1 MAFGLTQ
8 NLQLFNKEQIISLKK
23 NNLVKN
29 LLTLHPNTIF
39 MTGNMDQMK
48 ADFLSGLGVE
58 ANTPEPKETPA
69 SEQTPVDTG
78 VEPQEPVEPQA
89 PISSESNDKGSES
102 IDRLQLINETFGTNF
117 ASMDDVES
125 FKGVLSELP
134 VLQDAKQ
141 KYDEIK
147 GQSVAKFHSKNIEE
161 INNFALQTG
170 IEDPAFVKQV
180 KQFSLADKKDP
191 VEALAMAEILKDP
204 SLADK
209 KDLLMKSI
217 RREYKTSY
225 NEDLYGDDL
234 EEAQDRAQMEQ
245 FRLDRKAAEATKL
258 ISETMDKVQKAG
270 PVLTVNDTIQQKQE
284 LKAQWANIVES
295 NTDQIFGKVPV
306 QVPKGKDK
314 NGQDIFETIDYIE
327 LSPAEAKE
335 QAQLV
340 VNRLVNSGLEINQ
353 ENLINAVSEQY
364 DMIKAK
370 NLYQIVGKVMQRAE
384 SATKLKLEKEISNPS
399 ALKVETPAA
408 GKQQKTASDQILE
421 KWEKLFK

>member
-1 MAFGLTQ
+1 M
-8 NLQLFNKEQIISLKK
+8 
-23 NNLVKN
+23 KN

-48 ADFLSGLGVE
+48 ADFLSSLGAE
-58 ANTPEPKETPA
+58 ANSAETQESQTSNQTPA
-69 SEQTPVDTG
+69 DTG

-180 KQFSLADKKDP
+180 KQFSLGDKKDP
-191 VEALAMAEILKDP
+191 VEALAIAEILKDP

-225 NEDLYGDDL
+225 NEDLYGDEL
-234 EEAQDRAQMEQ
+234 EEAQERAQMEQ

-408 GKQQKTASDQILE
+408 AKQQKTASDQILE

>member
-1 MAFGLTQ
+1 
-8 NLQLFNKEQIISLKK
+8 
-23 NNLVKN
+23 
-29 LLTLHPNTIF
+29 
-39 MTGNMDQMK
+39 
-48 ADFLSGLGVE
+48 
-58 ANTPEPKETPA
+58 
-69 SEQTPVDTG
+69 
-78 VEPQEPVEPQA
+78 
-89 PISSESNDKGSES
+89 
-102 IDRLQLINETFGTNF
+102 
-117 ASMDDVES
+117 MDDVES

-191 VEALAMAEILKDP
+191 VEALAIAEILKDP

-234 EEAQDRAQMEQ
+234 EEAQERAQMEQ

-408 GKQQKTASDQILE
+408 AKQQKTASDQILE
-421 KWEKLFK
+421 KWEKLFR

>member
-1 MAFGLTQ
+1 
-8 NLQLFNKEQIISLKK
+8 
-23 NNLVKN
+23 
-29 LLTLHPNTIF
+29 

-58 ANTPEPKETPA
+58 ANAPEPKETPA

-78 VEPQEPVEPQA
+78 VQPQEPVEPQA
-89 PISSESNDKGSES
+89 PVNSESNDKGSES

-161 INNFALQTG
+161 INSFALQTG

-180 KQFSLADKKDP
+180 KQFTLAEKKDP
-191 VEALAMAEILKDP
+191 VEALAIAEILKDP

-217 RREYKTSY
+217 RREYKTTY
-225 NEDLYGDDL
+225 NEDLYGEEL
-234 EEAQDRAQMEQ
+234 EEAQERAQMEQ
-245 FRLDRKAAEATKL
+245 FRLDRKAAEASKL
-258 ISETMDKVQKAG
+258 ISETMDKVQKAS
-270 PVLTVNDTIQQKQE
+270 PVLTVGDTIQQKQE

-335 QAQLV
+335 QAKLV
-340 VNRLVNSGLEINQ
+340 VDRLVNSGLELNQ
-353 ENLINAVSEQY
+353 ENLINAVTEQY
-364 DMIKAK
+364 DLIKAK
-370 NLYQIVGKVMQRAE
+370 NLYQIIGKISQRTE
-384 SATKLKLEKEISNPS
+384 SATKLKIEKEISNPS

-408 GKQQKTASDQILE
+408 AKQQKTASDQILE
-421 KWEKLFK
+421 KWEQLFK

>member
-1 MAFGLTQ
+1 
-8 NLQLFNKEQIISLKK
+8 
-23 NNLVKN
+23 
-29 LLTLHPNTIF
+29 
-39 MTGNMDQMK
+39 MTGDMDQMR

-58 ANTPEPKETPA
+58 ANTQEPKAEVTASTETPVPTGEEGQG
-69 SEQTPVDTG
+69 EQN
-78 VEPQEPVEPQA
+78 QEPVHT
-89 PISSESNDKGSES
+89 ESNDQQTNTV
-102 IDRLQLINETFGTNF
+102 DRIQLINETFGTNF
-117 ASMDDVES
+117 SSMDEVES
-125 FKGVLSELP
+125 FKGLLTELP

-147 GQSVAKFHSKNIEE
+147 NQSVAKFHSKNIEE
-161 INNFALQTG
+161 INSFALQTG

-180 KQFSLADKKDP
+180 KQFTLAEKKDP
-191 VEALAMAEILKDP
+191 VEALAIAEILKDP

-225 NEDLYGDDL
+225 NEDLYGEEL
-234 EEAQDRAQMEQ
+234 EEAQERAQMEQ
-245 FRLDRKAAEATKL
+245 FRLDRKAAEASKL
-258 ISETMDKVQKAG
+258 ISETMDKVTKAG

-306 QVPKGKDK
+306 QVPKGKDSK
-314 NGQDIFETIDYIE
+314 GQDIFETIDYIE
-327 LSPAEAKE
+327 LSPAEAKQ

-340 VNRLVNSGLEINQ
+340 VDRLVNSGLEINQ
-353 ENLINAVSEQY
+353 ENLINAVTEQY
-364 DMIKAK
+364 DLIKAR
-370 NLYQIVGKVMQRAE
+370 NLHQVLGKIMQRTE

-408 GKQQKTASDQILE
+408 AKQQKTASDQILE
-421 KWEKLFK
+421 KWEKLFR

>member
-1 MAFGLTQ
+1 
-8 NLQLFNKEQIISLKK
+8 
-23 NNLVKN
+23 
-29 LLTLHPNTIF
+29 
-39 MTGNMDQMK
+39 MK
-48 ADFLSGLGVE
+48 ADFLSSLGAE
-58 ANTPEPKETPA
+58 ANSAETQESQTSNQTPA
-69 SEQTPVDTG
+69 DTG

-191 VEALAMAEILKDP
+191 VEALAIAEILKDP

-225 NEDLYGDDL
+225 NEDLYGDEL
-234 EEAQDRAQMEQ
+234 EEAQERAQMEQ

-408 GKQQKTASDQILE
+408 AKQQKTASDQILE

>member
-1 MAFGLTQ
+1 
-8 NLQLFNKEQIISLKK
+8 
-23 NNLVKN
+23 
-29 LLTLHPNTIF
+29 
-39 MTGNMDQMK
+39 MTGDMDQMR

-58 ANTPEPKETPA
+58 ANTQEPKAEVTASTETPV
-69 SEQTPVDTG
+69 PTG
-78 VEPQEPVEPQA
+78 EEGQGGQNQEPVQ
-89 PISSESNDKGSES
+89 IESNDQQTNTV
-102 IDRLQLINETFGTNF
+102 DRIQLINETFGTNF
-117 ASMDDVES
+117 SSMDEVES
-125 FKGVLSELP
+125 FKGLLTELP

-147 GQSVAKFHSKNIEE
+147 NQSVAKFHSKNIEE
-161 INNFALQTG
+161 INSFALQTG

-180 KQFSLADKKDP
+180 KQFTLADKKDP
-191 VEALAMAEILKDP
+191 VEALAIAEILKDP

-225 NEDLYGDDL
+225 NEDLYGEEL
-234 EEAQDRAQMEQ
+234 EEAQERAQMEQ
-245 FRLDRKAAEATKL
+245 FRLDRKATEASKL
-258 ISETMDKVQKAG
+258 ISETMDKVTKAG

-306 QVPKGKDK
+306 QVPKGKDSK
-314 NGQDIFETIDYIE
+314 GQDIFETIDYIE
-327 LSPAEAKE
+327 LSPADAKQ

-340 VNRLVNSGLEINQ
+340 VDRLVNSGLEINQ
-353 ENLINAVSEQY
+353 ENLINAVTEQY
-364 DMIKAK
+364 DLIKAR
-370 NLYQIVGKVMQRAE
+370 NLHQVLGKIMQRTE

-408 GKQQKTASDQILE
+408 AKQQKTASDQILE
-421 KWEKLFK
+421 KWEKLFR

>member
-1 MAFGLTQ
+1 
-8 NLQLFNKEQIISLKK
+8 
-23 NNLVKN
+23 
-29 LLTLHPNTIF
+29 
-39 MTGNMDQMK
+39 MDQMK
-48 ADFLSGLGVE
+48 ADFLSSLGAE
-58 ANTPEPKETPA
+58 AKTPELKVEDQPSNDQPA
-69 SEQTPVDTG
+69 PTGEEGQGEQN
-78 VEPQEPVEPQA
+78 QEPVQVNL
-89 PISSESNDKGSES
+89 ESNDQVSNTV
-102 IDRLQLINETFGTNF
+102 DRIQLINETFGTSF
-117 ASMDDVES
+117 SSMDEVES
-125 FKGVLSELP
+125 FKGLLTELP

-147 GQSVAKFHSKNIEE
+147 NQSVAKFHSKNIEE
-161 INNFALQTG
+161 INSFALQTG

-180 KQFSLADKKDP
+180 KQFTLADKKDP
-191 VEALAMAEILKDP
+191 VEALAIAEILKDP

-217 RREYKTSY
+217 RREYKTTF
-225 NEDLYGDDL
+225 NDDLYGEEL

-258 ISETMDKVQKAG
+258 ISETMDKVTKAG

-306 QVPKGKDK
+306 QVPKGKDSK
-314 NGQDIFETIDYIE
+314 GQDVFETIDYIE
-327 LSPAEAKE
+327 LSPAEAKQ

-340 VNRLVNSGLEINQ
+340 VDRLVNSGLEINQ
-353 ENLINAVSEQY
+353 ENLINAVTEQY
-364 DMIKAK
+364 DLIKAR
-370 NLYQIVGKVMQRAE
+370 NLHQVLGKIMQRTE

-408 GKQQKTASDQILE
+408 AKQQKTASDQILE

>member
-1 MAFGLTQ
+1 
-8 NLQLFNKEQIISLKK
+8 
-23 NNLVKN
+23 VKN

-48 ADFLSGLGVE
+48 ADFLSSLGAE
-58 ANTPEPKETPA
+58 ANSAETQESQTSNQTPA
-69 SEQTPVDTG
+69 DTG

-180 KQFSLADKKDP
+180 KQFSLGDKKDP
-191 VEALAMAEILKDP
+191 VEALAIAEILKDP

-225 NEDLYGDDL
+225 NEDLYGDEL
-234 EEAQDRAQMEQ
+234 EEAQERAQMEQ

-408 GKQQKTASDQILE
+408 AKQQKTASDQILE